1 MGPLRASAIAL
12 SLSVATSVLAQ
23 ASESGRAGAMV
34 NLLGAPATWAVL
46 PDAEGHPEIE
56 RLLVRPS
63 DLWERIRL
71 GFAMPQLEHPL
82 VARYEAWYAG
92 KPDLVR
98 AILMRARRY
107 LHFIV
112 EEVERRGMPT
122 ELALLPVVESGFDP
136 MALSPAQASGL
147 WQFIPSTGTRYN
159 LEQNTHYDARRDVL
173 ASTGAALD
181 YLQYLYGLH
190 KDWHLALASYNWGE
204 NAVARAADRSRGRGA
219 EAEFGRLSLPEE
231 TRHYVPR
238 LQAVKNLVADPA
250 KYGFDL
256 GELPNEPYF
265 SVIPNRGD
273 VPLAVA
279 ARLAGLSQEEFTALN
294 PAWKPPRIAGDKGPG
309 LVLPVD
315 RVESFRANFALWE
328 EEQRLEKARQ
338 KPRSR
343 KQGVS
348 AGRETGR

>member
-1 MGPLRASAIAL
+1 MLRLHAGAIAL
-12 SLSVATSVLAQ
+12 LLAFPAPVLAQ
-23 ASESGRAGAMV
+23 ASEGGQALGLV
-34 NLLGAPATWAVL
+34 NLLRVTTVPAAL
-46 PDAEGHPEIE
+46 PDAAGHPEIE
-56 RLLVRPS
+56 RLLGQPS

-71 GFAMPQLEHPL
+71 GFGMPPLEHPL
-82 VARYEAWYAG
+82 VTRYEAWYAG

-98 AILMRARRY
+98 AILTRARRY

-122 ELALLPVVESGFDP
+122 ELALLPIVESGFDP
-136 MALSPAQASGL
+136 KALSAAQASGL

-159 LEQNTHYDARRDVL
+159 LEQNAHYDARRDIL

-181 YLQYLYGLH
+181 YLQFLYGQH

-204 NAVARAADRSRGRGA
+204 NAVTRAAERSRGRGA
-219 EAEFGRLSLPEE
+219 EAEFGKLSLPEE

-238 LQAVKNLVADPA
+238 LQAVKNLIADPA
-250 KYGFDL
+250 KFGFDL

-265 SVIPNRGD
+265 AVIPNRAD
-273 VPLAVA
+273 VPLAAA
-279 ARLAGLSQEEFTALN
+279 ARLAGMSQEEFTLLN
-294 PAWKPPRIAGDKGPG
+294 PAWKLPRIPGDKGPG

-315 RVESFRANFALWE
+315 RVESFRANFARWE

-343 KQGVS
+343 KRGS
-348 AGRETGR
+348 